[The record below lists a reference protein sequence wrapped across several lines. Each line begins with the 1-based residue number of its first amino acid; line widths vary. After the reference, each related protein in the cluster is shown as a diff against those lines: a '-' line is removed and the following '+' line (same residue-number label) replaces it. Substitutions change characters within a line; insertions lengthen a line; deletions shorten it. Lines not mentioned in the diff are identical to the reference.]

1 VRSAALLGVQMGRA
15 YSWLKVLLLFHR
27 EYSSGIT
34 VLASTFYHHFFKH
47 LFNTR
52 KRFFESYSTKANP
65 IKTTKKLNTNVF
77 QTDTSVNHH
86 PTVLIILESFN
97 VLRLTSNFRRIPY
110 RVCSNSVQCTFSELM
125 PEPR

>member
-47 LFNTR
+47 F
-52 KRFFESYSTKANP
+52 
-65 IKTTKKLNTNVF
+65 I
-77 QTDTSVNHH
+77 
-86 PTVLIILESFN
+86 
-97 VLRLTSNFRRIPY
+97 
-110 RVCSNSVQCTFSELM
+110 
-125 PEPR
+125 